1 MWMLLIEI
9 IYSMK
14 ENFLLKNLLC
24 IHLIIQ
30 IKIKISYAKNNN
42 KRKFNS

>member
-14 ENFLLKNLLC
+14 ENFLLKNLLY

-30 IKIKISYAKNNN
+30 IKIKISAKNNN